1 MSLLLSPVNLAK
13 LSLNNRVVMPP
24 MCMYEV
30 HEKDGEITPFHTAH
44 YGARA
49 IGKVGLIIIEATAVT
64 PDGRLTD

>member
-30 HEKDGEITPFHTAH
+30 HEKDGEITPFHMAH

-49 IGKVGLIIIEATAVT
+49 AEIKSIFQ
-64 PDGRLTD
+64 GRRGI